1 MPSKTIASNSSIF
14 IVFGEVFPGGYI
26 QGLLAQAKKNKATII
41 YSTMGR
47 RNSNQKLRPLNQE
60 ELEQKTKELDLSDP
74 KLFIN
79 IPLEA
84 GFDLEPYEGSTLV
97 DHINQYG
104 LKNWEDF
111 SVDDSFLLNAKKTA
125 RAKFQTQ
132 IKKFFTQ
139 ARSHIT
145 KDTKNIHFIH
155 TMAGGI
161 PRAKLLMAVLNKVLK
176 GRGKRFY
183 SSEKFCSTNLGK
195 ASLESFQSVTA
206 ESFQDLITETK
217 MLRESWNKQ
226 NISVSYTAFGY
237 RGNSILIRDNYQ
249 WTAYAPY
256 IQGWAKLELENIA
269 KQAQQNNINAHVFNC
284 PEVLTRSSQAFSG
297 IEVFLYPFLNSLNTK
312 SSDVILQKVGDL
324 PIIQSLLKQ
333 LNTRS
338 LEQESFMH
346 YFHKDFSFLK
356 LKQLTD
362 DFFTHPSLNQQ
373 LKPELWPQHN
383 NFQQM
388 DLMIEKT
395 LELNQYIIP
404 ETKLLLHTQ
413 LSTILIYLAGY
424 QIYKQLNSKQ
434 ASQNLTHENLLS

>member
-1 MPSKTIASNSSIF
+1 MPSSSSSIF
-14 IVFGEVFPGGYI
+14 IIFGEVFPGGYI
-26 QGLLAQAKKNKATII
+26 QGLLTQAKKHKATII

-47 RNSNQKLRPLNQE
+47 RTSEQKLRPLNEE
-60 ELEQKTKELDLSDP
+60 ELQQKNKELKLSDTN
-74 KLFIN
+74 LLIN

-84 GFDLEPYEGSTLV
+84 GFDLEPYQGKTLV

-111 SVDDSFLLNAKKTA
+111 FIDDQFLFTAKKEA
-125 RAKFQTQ
+125 RIKFQKQ
-132 IKKFFTQ
+132 IQKFLTQ
-139 ARSHIT
+139 ASSHIT
-145 KDTKNIHFIH
+145 EHTKNIYFIH

-161 PRAKLLMAVLNKVLK
+161 PRAKLLMAILNKVLK

-183 SSEKFCSTNLGK
+183 SSKQFCATHLGK
-195 ASLESFQSVTA
+195 ASLKSFESVTA
-206 ESFQDLITETK
+206 ESFQDLIIETK
-217 MLRESWNKQ
+217 NLRSLWNKK
-226 NISVSYTAFGY
+226 NINVSYTAFGY
-237 RGNSILIRDNYQ
+237 RGNSILIKDKYQ

-269 KQAQQNNINAHVFNC
+269 QKAKNNNIKANVFNC

-297 IEVFLYPFLNSLNTK
+297 IEVFLYPFLNSLNAS
-312 SSDVILQKVGDL
+312 SSDLILKKIGDL
-324 PIIQSLLKQ
+324 SIIQDLLKQ
-333 LNTRS
+333 LGAKS
-338 LEQESFMH
+338 LEQNSFIN

-362 DFFTHPSLNQQ
+362 NFFTHPSLNQQ
-373 LKPELWPQHN
+373 LNPTLWPQHN

-413 LSTILIYLAGY
+413 LSTILIYLAGN
-424 QIYKQLNSKQ
+424 QIYKQLNSEKPI
-434 ASQNLTHENLLS
+434 QNLTHENLLQK